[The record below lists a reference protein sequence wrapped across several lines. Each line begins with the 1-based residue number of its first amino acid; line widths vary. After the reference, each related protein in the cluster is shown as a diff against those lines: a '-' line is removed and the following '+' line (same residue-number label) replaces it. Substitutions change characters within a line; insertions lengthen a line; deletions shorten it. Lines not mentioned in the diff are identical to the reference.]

1 MGIDKYIIF
10 QRDVQFIVVE
20 LGVCLTE
27 GKYIKRTAYIIVK
40 FHFWHTV
47 VFNCFFVNLFD

>member
-47 VFNCFFVNLFD
+47 VFNCFFCQFI